1 MSEYVIDEI
10 YDGTWRIC
18 ENDIV
23 CFFVLKGRDFAL
35 LIDSGMETT
44 NAREMAEELTH
55 LPVKLLNTHADVD
68 HTGSNAE
75 FDEFMMNP
83 AEAAN
88 YYKGMR
94 SGTGNIIPLADG
106 EIIDLGNRKLE
117 VVYLPGHTPGSIG
130 LIDLDNRAFFSGDVV
145 QNSNIYMFGVHR
157 ELHAFIVSLEKL
169 EKMTDKFDIIYGS
182 HGDISVSPDIIPVL
196 KKGAEDLLA
205 GRLTGV
211 PMKVH
216 DNPLI
221 RYDLGVAGMY
231 YDK

>member
-1 MSEYVIDEI
+1 
-10 YDGTWRIC
+10 
-18 ENDIV
+18 
-23 CFFVLKGRDFAL
+23 
-35 LIDSGMETT
+35 
-44 NAREMAEELTH
+44 
-55 LPVKLLNTHADVD
+55 
-68 HTGSNAE
+68 
-75 FDEFMMNP
+75 
-83 AEAAN
+83 
-88 YYKGMR
+88 MR
-94 SGTGNIIPLADG
+94 AGTGNIIPLADG

-145 QNSNIYMFGVHR
+145 QNSTIYMFGAHR
-157 ELHAFIVSLEKL
+157 ELHAFILSLEKL
-169 EKMTDKFDIIYGS
+169 EKMTDRFDIVYGS
-182 HGDISVSPDIIPVL
+182 HGDISVSPDIIPEL

-216 DNPLI
+216 DNPVI